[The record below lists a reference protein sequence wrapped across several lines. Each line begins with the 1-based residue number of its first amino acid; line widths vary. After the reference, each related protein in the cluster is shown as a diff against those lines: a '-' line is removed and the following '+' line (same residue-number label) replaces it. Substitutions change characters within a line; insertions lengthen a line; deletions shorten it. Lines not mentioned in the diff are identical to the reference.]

1 MAAVNAADDDTA
13 KVILLENK
21 LLTLQPDED
30 AKSITIERFASEPV
44 HDVTI
49 QVQVPSN
56 KIEIIIDFKKQT
68 SKTDIEYSLK
78 ILKNFSKN
86 WPKHERPQTWIIEKK
101 QSNYIKKS
109 NFIFEK

>member
-1 MAAVNAADDDTA
+1 MYKRQIENFR
-13 KVILLENK
+13 ILNLPNK
-21 LLTLQPDED
+21 EWG
-30 AKSITIERFASEPV
+30 
-44 HDVTI
+44 
-49 QVQVPSN
+49 N
-56 KIEIIIDFKKQT
+56 KIEINIDFKKQT

-86 WPKHERPQTWIIEKK
+86 WPKHERPEAWIIGKN